1 MFSFK
6 YFICTHPLLSGRA
19 WGENPGTGQE
29 VEELEK
35 EKKWTKRRMLKWRSV
50 KLQLFGLG
58 NRLSGIESILPSVW
72 P

>member
-19 WGENPGTGQE
+19 WGKNPGTGQE

-35 EKKWTKRRMLKWRSV
+35 EKKVDQEEDAEVEIS
-50 KLQLFGLG
+50 
-58 NRLSGIESILPSVW
+58 
-72 P
+72 